1 MRWDTLWEL
10 TCGLCA
16 GSFSVLKSCKGGVAL
31 VSAAVVCV
39 FWWLVLGARRR
50 IVEKVVARL
59 GGLEWT
65 RSDFCRGWLITGDTG
80 SGKTRSGITPLLFQV
95 FQNEPRWGG
104 VCIDDKGVYW
114 ETLSEMAAH
123 FQRSSDLLLV
133 QVRPEGAP
141 SDWVP
146 PQRFNLIGDRSIP
159 PSTHAKFVVDTASS
173 LGQRGEKSFF
183 RSQAQTHIGKA
194 IELLVEIGG
203 EVTLSKVYGV
213 LLNDGELVS
222 ALRELSAL
230 YPSERR
236 QALVDHFGNRFIGQP
251 AEQMG
256 GVKETIANY
265 LQPFLAPEIAEVF
278 CTPESTFEL
287 AAVDRGRILCTAMPQ
302 KFQMERRYINTFLKM
317 LFYTHVLRRFDKGRV
332 ERAGDN
338 LLILWADEAQ
348 CFMTASED
356 GMSDYNSVD
365 IILEAGATVVAAVQS
380 STSFIPPLGRDKA
393 RVLTLNLR
401 NRMIFRAADE
411 EGALEAADFLGRSR
425 VVKRSWGFAN
435 GRRSTHY
442 NEVEEHKVKT
452 HVLRSLPRHTCIL
465 VHAERG
471 LRRRVIAPID
481 PDGRVCGWFRR
492 PWI

>member
-1 MRWDTLWEL
+1 
-10 TCGLCA
+10 
-16 GSFSVLKSCKGGVAL
+16 
-31 VSAAVVCV
+31 
-39 FWWLVLGARRR
+39 
-50 IVEKVVARL
+50 
-59 GGLEWT
+59 
-65 RSDFCRGWLITGDTG
+65 
-80 SGKTRSGITPLLFQV
+80 
-95 FQNEPRWGG
+95 
-104 VCIDDKGVYW
+104 
-114 ETLSEMAAH
+114 
-123 FQRSSDLLLV
+123 
-133 QVRPEGAP
+133 
-141 SDWVP
+141 
-146 PQRFNLIGDRSIP
+146 
-159 PSTHAKFVVDTASS
+159 
-173 LGQRGEKSFF
+173 
-183 RSQAQTHIGKA
+183 
-194 IELLVEIGG
+194 
-203 EVTLSKVYGV
+203 
-213 LLNDGELVS
+213 
-222 ALRELSAL
+222 
-230 YPSERR
+230 
-236 QALVDHFGNRFIGQP
+236 LVDHFGNRFIGQP

-265 LQPFLAPEIAEVF
+265 LQPFLSPEIAEVF
-278 CTPESTFEL
+278 CTSESTFEL

-317 LFYTHVLRRFDKGRV
+317 LFYTHVLRRFDKGRS

-348 CFMTASED
+348 RFMTASED

-365 IILEAGATVVAAVQS
+365 IIREAGATVVAAVQS

-442 NEVEEHKVKT
+442 NEVEEHKVKP
-452 HVLRSLPRHTCIL
+452 HLLRSLPRHTCIL

-492 PWI
+492 P